1 MENDPYEDIF
11 QIITNFNKSIESLL
25 PALEAEVND
34 LIKSGYKELNSIEQ
48 TLDTLLS
55 LVNMGFAENL
65 FLRLLDYYKTI
76 DEEGAAFYWNE
87 YDNHE

>member
-25 PALEAEVND
+25 PALEAEVNE
-34 LIKSGYKELNSIEQ
+34 LIKSGYKERNSIEQ

>member
-34 LIKSGYKELNSIEQ
+34 LIKYGYKERNSIEQ

>member
-25 PALEAEVND
+25 PALETEVND
-34 LIKSGYKELNSIEQ
+34 LIKSGYKERNSIEQ

-65 FLRLLDYYKTI
+65 FLSLLDYYKTI

-87 YDNHE
+87 YDSHE

>member
-11 QIITNFNKSIESLL
+11 QTISNFNKSIESLL

-34 LIKSGYKELNSIEQ
+34 LIKSGYKERNSIEQ

-65 FLRLLDYYKTI
+65 FLSLLDYYKTI

-87 YDNHE
+87 YDSHE

>member
-11 QIITNFNKSIESLL
+11 QIITNFNKSIENLL
-25 PALEAEVND
+25 PLFEAEVND
-34 LIKSGYKELNSIEQ
+34 LIKSGYKEQNCIEQ

-55 LVNMGFAENL
+55 LVIMGFAENL

-76 DEEGAAFYWNE
+76 DEEAAAFYWNQ
-87 YDNHE
+87 YDTHE

>member
-11 QIITNFNKSIESLL
+11 QTITNFNKSIESLL
-25 PALEAEVND
+25 PALEEEVNN
-34 LIKSGYKELNSIEQ
+34 LIKSGYKERNSIEQ

-65 FLRLLDYYKTI
+65 FVSLLDYYKTI

-87 YDNHE
+87 YDSHE

>member
-11 QIITNFNKSIESLL
+11 QIITNFNKSIENLL

-34 LIKSGYKELNSIEQ
+34 LIKSGYKEKNCIEQ

-55 LVNMGFAENL
+55 LVVMGFAENL

-87 YDNHE
+87 YDSHE

>member
-25 PALEAEVND
+25 PALEVEVND
-34 LIKSGYKELNSIEQ
+34 LIKSGYKEKNCIEQ
-48 TLDTLLS
+48 TMDTLLS
-55 LVNMGFAENL
+55 LVVMGFAENL

-87 YDNHE
+87 YDSHE

>member
-11 QIITNFNKSIESLL
+11 QIMTNFNKSIESLL

-34 LIKSGYKELNSIEQ
+34 LIKSGYKERNSIEQ

>member
-25 PALEAEVND
+25 TALEAEVND
-34 LIKSGYKELNSIEQ
+34 LIKSGYKEKNCIEQ
-48 TLDTLLS
+48 TMDTLLS
-55 LVNMGFAENL
+55 LVVMGFAENL

-87 YDNHE
+87 YDSHE

>member
-34 LIKSGYKELNSIEQ
+34 LIKSGYKERNSIEQ

>member
-34 LIKSGYKELNSIEQ
+34 LIKSGYKERNSIEQ

-65 FLRLLDYYKTI
+65 FLSLLDYYKTI

-87 YDNHE
+87 YDSHE

>member
-11 QIITNFNKSIESLL
+11 QIITNFNKSIETLL

-34 LIKSGYKELNSIEQ
+34 LIKSGYKERNSIEQ

-87 YDNHE
+87 YDSHE

>member
-11 QIITNFNKSIESLL
+11 QIITNFNKSIECLL

-34 LIKSGYKELNSIEQ
+34 LIKSGYKERNSIEQ